1 MTTNNI
7 LYYNMIPVYENDLES
22 IATAA
27 ILSCRVC
34 DLVIDGMGGPGHAIC
49 IDCVNKLMSGKW
61 KIVPME

>member
-1 MTTNNI
+1 
-7 LYYNMIPVYENDLES
+7 MIPVYENDLES